1 MGYHRARPP
10 LRLGNFLMVRGPLVG
25 FAGAAEP
32 MVNVTPPPAWG
43 SDGAAPNGDDGD
55 AAGLDAPNEKP
66 PPPPDDPGGCGRPA
80 LPVAG
85 DAGWLLNANGF
96 DGAVAEVGVAPNA
109 KGVGPGWPN
118 VDGLAGCD
126 CWPNPP
132 LVLGPKANGALGA
145 EEEA

>member
-1 MGYHRARPP
+1 MRTLAPIAITCTFVSRSIDAFLVPAPWPDVGMNGYPSPP
-10 LRLGNFLMVRGPLVG
+10 RH
-25 FAGAAEP
+25 
-32 MVNVTPPPAWG
+32 G
-43 SDGAAPNGDDGD
+43 SS
-55 AAGLDAPNEKP
+55 